1 MSKRIGKAAAVTNA
15 LAALIVTAGCSS
27 SGGSTGGSSGGSTGS
42 GDPAPAVAG
51 NITSAKALLAEYT
64 GKVSAFPVDAPLTKR
79 LPSSATLVYLQCASP
94 VCALAGNI
102 VGAAAKTMG
111 IQFSKINGGPS
122 VTTQQAAMDTIAT
135 MKPTALM
142 IAGLDPTG
150 IGPQLR
156 KLVASGVTV
165 GTVGLQ
171 NTAQYGV
178 QAPFNTDAANTKEG
192 ALLAAWAFLKDGQN
206 TNSVIYETPELS
218 FSPVVVS
225 GYLAEMKALCP
236 SCKAR
241 KVDIP
246 LASVGTDASSRI
258 VSDLQSHSDT
268 KTAIFSDLDDETGLP
283 AALKTAGISVQT
295 AGLSPSPSGLQDIKD
310 GNLDAAVAVDLPVL
324 FWTDVDMIARVA
336 TGQPAPAGEK
346 SGIPSGQLL
355 EKADVTFD
363 PSHGFSGYPDYVQR
377 FETYWKG

>member
-1 MSKRIGKAAAVTNA
+1 MSRRIGKAAAVTSA
-15 LAALIVTAGCSS
+15 VAALIAIAGCSS
-27 SGGSTGGSSGGSTGS
+27 SGSGSGGSN
-42 GDPAPAVAG
+42 PAPAVSTTAVAAD
-51 NITSAKALLAEYT
+51 ITAAKALLAEYS

-79 LPSSATLVYLQCASP
+79 LPSSASLVYLRCASP
-94 VCALAGNI
+94 VCAIAGNI
-102 VGAAAKTMG
+102 VAAAAKTMG
-111 IQFSKINGGPS
+111 INYSKINAGPS
-122 VTTQQAAMDTIAT
+122 VSTQQAAMDSIAT
-135 MKPTALM
+135 LKPTALM

-171 NTAQYGV
+171 KTAPYGV
-178 QAPFNTDAANTKEG
+178 QAPFNTEAANTKEG
-192 ALLAAWAFLKDGQN
+192 ALLAAWAVLKNGQN

-258 VSDLQSHSDT
+258 VSDLQNHPDT
-268 KTAIFSDLDDETGLP
+268 KTWSHNR
-283 AALKTAGISVQT
+283 SV
-295 AGLSPSPSGLQDIKD
+295 
-310 GNLDAAVAVDLPVL
+310 VARRRKLIRVA
-324 FWTDVDMIARVA
+324 ARVSR
-336 TGQPAPAGEK
+336 GRRVR
-346 SGIPSGQLL
+346 SVLS
-355 EKADVTFD
+355 
-363 PSHGFSGYPDYVQR
+363 
-377 FETYWKG
+377 

>member
-1 MSKRIGKAAAVTNA
+1 MSRRIGKAAAVTSA
-15 LAALIVTAGCSS
+15 VAALIAIAGCSS
-27 SGGSTGGSSGGSTGS
+27 SGSGSGGSN
-42 GDPAPAVAG
+42 PAPAVSTTAVAAD
-51 NITSAKALLAEYT
+51 ITAAKALLAEYS

-79 LPSSATLVYLQCASP
+79 LPSSASLVYLQCASP
-94 VCALAGNI
+94 VCAIAGNI
-102 VGAAAKTMG
+102 VAAAAKTMG
-111 IQFSKINGGPS
+111 INYSKINAGPS
-122 VTTQQAAMDTIAT
+122 VSTQQAAMDSIAT
-135 MKPTALM
+135 LKPTALM

-171 NTAQYGV
+171 KTAPYGV
-178 QAPFNTDAANTKEG
+178 QAPFNTEAANTKEA
-192 ALLAAWAFLKDGQN
+192 ALLAAWAVLKNGQN

-258 VSDLQSHSDT
+258 VSDLQNHPDT
-268 KTAIFSDLDDETGLP
+268 KTAIFSDLDVETGLP
-283 AALKTAGISVQT
+283 AALKTAGIKVQT

-324 FWTDVDMIARVA
+324 FWTDVDMTARVG
-336 TGQPAPAGEK
+336 TGQPATAGEK

-355 EKADVTFD
+355 EKADVAFD
-363 PSHGFSGYPDYVQR
+363 PSNGFSGYPDYVQR
-377 FETYWKG
+377 FEKYWKG